1 MSNPINKSG
10 QAGEKRLLDYLEEN
24 KFSYKQQITSKKQI
38 DFIVNPKTK
47 NKIYIDVTNQNGQ
60 GSVAE
65 KVPHKVWKYYK
76 KYGYEDVY
84 IVMGKYD
91 LRKKMPLV
99 VQHCDDVYSS
109 LFKTHFVTFKEMVN
123 ILSEKKDDSNSILNF
138 C

>member
-10 QAGEKRLLDYLEEN
+10 RAGEKRLLDYLEEN

-91 LRKKMPLV
+91 LRNKMPLV

>member
-1 MSNPINKSG
+1 MANPINKSG
-10 QAGEKRLLDYLEEN
+10 EAGEKRLLDYLEEN

-38 DFIVNPKTK
+38 DFIINPNTD

-91 LRKKMPLV
+91 LRKKMPLIIE
-99 VQHCDDVYSS
+99 HCEEVYNG
-109 LFKTHFVTFKEMVN
+109 LFKTHFVKFREMVN
-123 ILSEKKDDSNSILNF
+123 ILEGNKESATIERF
-138 C
+138 F